1 MTAGKSQ
8 PGQRVRLLR
17 LTDPYSG
24 LPAGSEGTV
33 MFIDDL
39 GTVHVSWDSGS
50 TLGLIPGEDKWA
62 IAPNSNTTSR
72 DVDR

>member
-17 LTDPYSG
+17 LTDPYSD

-33 MFIDDL
+33 QFVDDL
-39 GTVHVSWDSGS
+39 GTVHVAWDAGS
-50 TLGLIPGEDKWA
+50 TLGLIPGEDKWVTA
-62 IAPNSNTTSR
+62 SDSNTTPR
-72 DVDR
+72 DIDR